1 MVSELVF
8 AEPDDPLVMEVAHQ
22 MLDGDRLWNKWQ
34 TSDVASRG
42 EVPGE
47 SEAGEPDHDLSA
59 KHTSE
64 ENTGD
69 DSIAGPAGTFL
80 GTVDVENLTKRSE
93 AVGSGVAKISAKAY
107 LPGR

>member
-1 MVSELVF
+1 MGKDHAVVSELVF

-47 SEAGEPDHDLSA
+47 SEAGEPGHDLSA

-69 DSIAGPAGTFL
+69 DSIAGR
-80 GTVDVENLTKRSE
+80 DNLTKRSE
-93 AVGSGVAKISAKAY
+93 AVGLGVAKISAKAY